1 MWGPLPQHM
10 SNALTAVKGVL
21 ADTSKALGDAVG
33 GIKKK
38 AADAAQ
44 GAVDQA
50 KQKAGDAVA
59 SAKQKAEEGVAAAK
73 QKAMD
78 AAADAKKNAEQ
89 KFNDTLADVQK
100 RAGAAGDKIKEIG
113 DKAKEE
119 IAKKAQ
125 EAREGAAEL
134 TEWGKKK
141 VNGMVDE
148 AKQKAQEMQKRAEDQ
163 VKKAGAAVAREVDAA
178 KKAIGEKAENVA
190 NLFKTIYA
198 NAGNWSSERDHTNF
212 VLVSGRYVVNCKWL
226 GDGDLSDLPKEPT
239 RPQDQAALEKIKN
252 FMKVPGAAMPPSV
265 LGYEESLKA
274 PLAREGEMYA
284 FIGDL
289 HMHPFHLSVCDNF
302 AQKKPDGTRES
313 LAKELLKFI
322 NHATGQGLSKEHI
335 VQVGDCM
342 EIWEAQILAELACED
357 YIKLVNPSDKKDE
370 KPPENS
376 AADKDKNKEKD
387 KDKEKEKADKP
398 NPLINICKK
407 YKLDLY
413 EGNPP
418 GRDKARQTFR
428 EKCSMSLVN
437 EMLGLQC
444 DVPEKIKA
452 DFDAVC
458 NYFDSSVLEKTM
470 KSIYKKLYQLDLE
483 AVFTTIRGNHDNGVQ
498 ITNDLCLPGS
508 IGTEQRES
516 PYEPY
521 KMGEKNCIW
530 YQHGDALDPFNC
542 RPNFD
547 LSKIPYM
554 GKIPGVK
561 KFSPGGYLKT
571 KDWIGY
577 EANKAKKS
585 VWGTALWEGL
595 DLAASGGLIAFTSL
609 LAARMKY
616 GCLTDDP
623 AGIVMGKPGAMPR
636 LIVLGHSH
644 ITTLSDDLKDELM
657 EAGGVFADS
666 GLHAGETV
674 LEKAGV
680 M

>member
-1 MWGPLPQHM
+1 M
-10 SNALTAVKGVL
+10 SNALSAVKVVL
-21 ADTSKALGDAVG
+21 SNTSKALGDAVG

-38 AADAAQ
+38 AVDTAQ
-44 GAVDQA
+44 N
-50 KQKAGDAVA
+50 
-59 SAKQKAEEGVAAAK
+59 AAAEGK
-73 QKAMD
+73 KMAQD
-78 AAADAKKNAEQ
+78 AAAEAKKKAEAAAQ
-89 KFNDTLADVQK
+89 DTIADVKK

-125 EAREGAAEL
+125 EAQEGAAEL

-148 AKQKAQEMQKRAEDQ
+148 AKQKAQELQKRAEDK

-178 KKAIGEKAENVA
+178 KKAVGERAENVA
-190 NLFKTIYA
+190 NLFKVIYA

-212 VLVSGRYVVNCKWL
+212 VLVSGRYVVNCTWL
-226 GDGDLSDLPKEPT
+226 SDGDLSDLPKEPT
-239 RPQDQAALEKIKN
+239 RPQDQAALQKIRN
-252 FMKVPGAAMPPSV
+252 FLKVPGAAMPPSV
-265 LGYEESLKA
+265 IGYEESLKA
-274 PLAREGEMYA
+274 PLSKEGEMYA

-302 AQKKPDGTRES
+302 ALKKPDKTRES

-357 YIKLVNPSDKKDE
+357 YINLVNPKEKKAEE

-376 AADKDKNKEKD
+376 AADKDKSKEKD
-387 KDKEKEKADKP
+387 KDKEKDKADKP
-398 NPLINICKK
+398 NPLISICKK
-407 YKLDLY
+407 YKLELY

-418 GRDKARQTFR
+418 GKDKARQAFR

-444 DVPEKIKA
+444 EVPEKIKA

-458 NYFDSSVLEKTM
+458 NYFDSSALEKTM
-470 KSIYKKLYQLDLE
+470 KSIYKKLYQLDLD
-483 AVFTTIRGNHDNGVQ
+483 AAFTTIRGNHDNGVQ

-508 IGTEQRES
+508 IGTEERKQ

-521 KMGEKNCIW
+521 KMGHKDCIW

-547 LSKIPYM
+547 LSRIPYM
-554 GKIPGVK
+554 GKVPGVK

-577 EANKAKKS
+577 ESKKS
-585 VWGTALWEGL
+585 KTSLWGTALWETL
-595 DLAASGGLIAFTSL
+595 DLAASGGLIIFTAL

-623 AGIVMGKPGAMPR
+623 TGIMMGKSGSLPR

-644 ITTLSDDLKDELM
+644 ITTLSDDFEDEM
-657 EAGGVFADS
+657 KEAGGVFADS

>member
-21 ADTSKALGDAVG
+21 SDTSKALGDAVG
-33 GIKKK
+33 GIKNK
-38 AADAAQ
+38 AVDAA
-44 GAVDQA
+44 
-50 KQKAGDAVA
+50 KN
-59 SAKQKAEEGVAAAK
+59 
-73 QKAMD
+73 
-78 AAADAKKNAEQ
+78 AAADAKKMAETAAAEGKKMAQ
-89 KFNDTLADVQK
+89 DAAAEAKKKAEAAAQDSIAEVKK
-100 RAGAAGDKIKEIG
+100 RAGAAGDKINQIG

-148 AKQKAQEMQKRAEDQ
+148 AKQKAQEMQKRAEDK

-178 KKAIGEKAENVA
+178 KKAVGERAENIA

-226 GDGDLSDLPKEPT
+226 GDGDLSDLPPPPT

-274 PLAREGEMYA
+274 PLSKEGEMYA

-302 AQKKPDGTRES
+302 ALKKPDSSRES

-342 EIWEAQILAELACED
+342 EIWEAQILAEVACED
-357 YIKLVNPSDKKDE
+357 YINLVNPKEKKDTG
-370 KPPENS
+370 KTPETS
-376 AADKDKNKEKD
+376 AADKDKDKEKGKD
-387 KDKEKEKADKP
+387 KDKADKP
-398 NPLINICKK
+398 NPLIAICKK

-413 EGNPP
+413 EGKPP
-418 GRDKARQTFR
+418 GRDKARQAFR
-428 EKCSMSLVN
+428 EKCSMSLIN

-444 DVPEKIKA
+444 DVPEKIKPE
-452 DFDAVC
+452 FDAVC

-470 KSIYKKLYQLDLE
+470 KSIYKKLYQLDLD
-483 AVFTTIRGNHDNGVQ
+483 AVFTAIRGNHDNGVQ

-508 IGTEQRES
+508 IGDQPRDT

-521 KMGEKNCIW
+521 KMGEKDCIW

-554 GKIPGVK
+554 GKVPGIK

-571 KDWIGY
+571 KDWISY
-577 EANKAKKS
+577 EANKAKTS
-585 VWGTALWEGL
+585 LWGTALWETL
-595 DLAASGGLIAFTSL
+595 DLAASGGLIIFTSL

-623 AGIVMGKPGAMPR
+623 AGIVMGKPGSMPR

-644 ITTLSDDLKDELM
+644 ITTLSDDLEDEM
-657 EAGGVFADS
+657 KEAGGVFADS
-666 GLHAGETV
+666 GLHAGETM

>member
-1 MWGPLPQHM
+1 MWGPLPTHM

-21 ADTSKALGDAVG
+21 ADTSKALSDAVG

-50 KQKAGDAVA
+50 RQTAQDAA
-59 SAKQKAEEGVAAAK
+59 AAAK
-73 QKAMD
+73 QKA
-78 AAADAKKNAEQ
+78 EQ
-89 KFNDTLADVQK
+89 TAQDTIADVKK
-100 RAGAAGDKIKEIG
+100 RAAAAGDKIKAIG

-125 EAREGAAEL
+125 EAQDAAGEL
-134 TEWGKKK
+134 VEWGRKK
-141 VNGMVDE
+141 VDAMVDE
-148 AKQKAQEMQKRAEDQ
+148 ARQKAQEMQKRAEDK

-226 GDGDLSDLPKEPT
+226 GDGDLSDLPPEST
-239 RPQDQAALEKIKN
+239 RPQDQAALQKIKS

-265 LGYEESLKA
+265 IGYEESLKA
-274 PLAREGEMYA
+274 PLSKEGEMYA

-302 AQKKPDGTRES
+302 AQKKPDGSRES

-342 EIWEAQILAELACED
+342 EIWEAQILAEQACED
-357 YIKLVNPSDKKDE
+357 YINLVNPSAKKDE
-370 KPPENS
+370 KPPEKA
-376 AADKDKNKEKD
+376 AADKD
-387 KDKEKEKADKP
+387 KDKEKEKSKDKADKP

-407 YKLDLY
+407 YKLDLF

-418 GRDKARQTFR
+418 GRDAARQAFR
-428 EKCSMSLVN
+428 GKCSMSLVN

-470 KSIYKKLYQLDLE
+470 KSIYKKLYQLDLD
-483 AVFTTIRGNHDNGVQ
+483 AVFTVIRGNHDNGVK

-508 IGTEQRES
+508 IGTEPRDQ

-521 KMGEKNCIW
+521 KMGEKDCIW

-542 RPNFD
+542 RANFD
-547 LSKIPYM
+547 RSHIPYM
-554 GKIPGVK
+554 GRIPGVK
-561 KFSPGGYLKT
+561 KFSTGGYLKT

-585 VWGTALWEGL
+585 TWGTALWEGL
-595 DLAASGGLIAFTSL
+595 DLAASGGLIVFTSL
-609 LAARMKY
+609 LSARMKY

-623 AGIVMGKPGAMPR
+623 AGIVMGKPGSMPR

-644 ITTLSDDLKDELM
+644 ITTLSDDFKDEM
-657 EAGGVFADS
+657 TEAGSVFADS
-666 GLHAGETV
+666 GKHAAETV
-674 LEKAGV
+674 AEKVGAT
-680 M
+680 